1 MKRYTSIKFI
11 LLTIIML
18 SGSLLL
24 KASSGIGIDA
34 SKILSIEGEMK
45 TLNVEAH
52 EHIPQPYGSLQDLL
66 DDNPDLIINTST
78 DLNDIVLTHDRD
90 ELDDEDPIY
99 KKYYR
104 HYILKDET
112 NAEYEIKQYIIK
124 KIGAIIVG
132 TGNASVSMY
141 HDNVDPSTYNGGE
154 LYNDAVTNQHV
165 YNYFPAGV
173 NLVQNECPGGQLKI
187 TYTEKVYGEGNVE
200 ERCRT
205 ILERTYVIE
214 CELLGM
220 TAKYNAVMQYV
231 FLHHNQVIETSGTME
246 TIKTEVENIADVAP
260 YASLSELMAANPGLN
275 VIAKDMHRLKVIYK
289 NDVLSDE
296 NECKDTYSRCYEI
309 VDECTTGGDPLDVV
323 KAVVYQNI
331 ELNKFSIKIINRF
344 LEPFT
349 YAPCEG
355 MPGDEHSNLAHL
367 KNHGLVLDPSVDESD
382 IIVSYYDLEDEVY
395 PYYYTRVFYLKSIKC
410 PDVEESIIQEYQPDY
425 VYCFDEITP
434 GEEYEICSKEDLD
447 ATLPKDKASAL
458 AFLQDLVEEEWLYQD
473 EVDELTFN
481 VHPFNEYPGTL
492 TCTSYSVDKSYIP
505 GGCEGYYRMII
516 EFNYDYKGRIYKS
529 EWTGPIS
536 TYPYE
541 EGILDKYKHLDI
553 KPDNDTI
560 FGCLEE
566 SCLPEPLKT
575 IEEFEEKY
583 NIELPKLCPDEDLL
597 EVTYNKTL
605 INSDDCH
612 KDYKI
617 TYQVKSSC
625 SAFVWCDIEQT
636 IVLYNGLDISGTL
649 EPFTYAP
656 CDVTP
661 TDEHAN
667 IDYLISQGLV
677 LGPNVDKENIT
688 VTYHDMPDEEYPYY
702 FTRAFFIR
710 STSCPKAK
718 EEIVLQDYKPDYVYC
733 FDEDVPEEAYE
744 ICSKE
749 DLDATLPKD
758 KASALAFL
766 QDLVAEGWLYQ
777 NEVDE
782 LTFNVPPFNEYP
794 GTLTCTSYSE
804 DISSTPGGCED
815 YYFMIIEFNYDYKGR
830 IYKSEWNGP
839 IFTYPYE
846 EGILD
851 KYKHL
856 DIKPDND
863 TIFGCLEESCLPEPL
878 KTIEEFEEKYKIDLP
893 ELCPDEELLE
903 VTYNK
908 TLINSDDCHKDYKI
922 TYQVKS
928 SCSAF
933 VWCDIEQ
940 TIVLYDGIDVEG
952 SLATYEYNVYD
963 DECHAPDWRPTDA
976 HKNIDYLISQG
987 LVLGPDDDKDDIDVS
1002 YVDMDDEK
1010 YPYYFTRAFF
1020 LKPMSCP
1027 KAKEEI
1033 VLQEYEPGVVHYY
1046 DAWEN
1051 GDEGYEYV
1059 CKDDINSFIPESNYA
1074 SAVEYINNYPLDT
1087 DLTQDDIDEILF
1099 NYAPFNEYGGNRS
1112 AKVESYTKS
1121 RKGGCETELDIE
1133 ITIYYEYYGRIY
1145 ESKFFD
1151 YLILRHYDKDEY
1163 DFDMQTLELPEL
1175 TIDNCK
1181 DTGNGCMPEAMSTIE
1196 EFAEQGITIEQTCN
1210 DDGLLKFEVN
1220 DEKIDDGGLD
1230 CMDRYTRTYKIY
1242 CKCTNHLKYI
1252 ITQKINIETNLDVYG
1267 YMPTIYYE
1275 DELPEAYTD
1284 LETMMNNGLKYEYSG
1299 DQSSLVEY
1307 SKDFVM
1313 EDIPNRTERRY
1324 YLSASC
1330 TEVIDSISH
1339 YLVKISP
1346 ELSEFEVMEVNNVSD
1361 GGESDGS
1368 IVLKTPQDDQ
1378 LEEGQTVLNA
1388 YEIILIDQENNE
1400 YTFVP
1405 EEENHLIAKNLPA
1418 GKYILEIY
1426 PNNFEQKDPIFS
1438 FMGEITEL
1446 KTEVAAVPM
1455 MSFAASN
1462 FYVMTFGKHYYY
1474 GSNPETGVSEITYIQ
1489 NEDNTDWSYYFTV
1502 EGGKLLSSIWD
1513 GGEGFAFYPSM
1524 QSTYETNSNY
1534 WKPEETIQLTMNS
1547 NYITFHALHKSGKEM
1562 KNKRIIYS
1570 SKICLSNDPN
1580 EIFGPVGY
1588 GEDRMIS
1595 TNDRIDYKIMFE
1607 NDPELATAAAAR
1619 VKITCP
1625 LHPHAD
1631 STTVRLG
1638 QYGFGSYIF
1647 DVPPMSTYY
1656 SKRLDLADSLGVWLD
1671 VTAGIDVDNNEMYW
1685 IFQSIDPETGVAPT
1699 DTIGFLPV
1707 NDTLT
1712 GCGEGFVTFSVMS
1725 IDDMKT
1731 RDTISEQANIIFDEN
1746 DNILTNVYTNMFDAV
1761 APTSVSVCD
1770 SSNVLLDYN
1779 LIFKS
1784 VATDDENGSGVRQ
1797 VDLYVNVDSTQYVLV
1812 GSMYPDTIGS
1822 ADTMSLSYRLG
1833 QGSLYQFVLQAVDNV
1848 GNKEPFSETAQIS
1861 FVNNNPPLD
1870 IFLSNRFFYEDD
1882 EIGTVIGE
1890 FTTLDD
1896 QTSDAFT
1903 YSLVDDEDSD
1913 SDSDN
1918 HIFTVDGKKLILNKD
1933 LRCYGQYMY
1942 QILVKTEDV
1951 NGDCFNKAFLLYA
1964 EQTMTPPTTLVDHYL
1979 CYGDFIEIAGK
1990 KITEDGYYYD
2000 TIPTPYGC
2008 DSIVKHIVKHR
2019 PDPVVISYP
2028 DEFVCMYEDYDN
2040 HGFEL
2045 TWDSIQEHLIG
2056 WNQLYDTTLVF
2067 ERDSLNYYGCV
2078 DTVRVDLTVYPASRA
2093 VHDVIVC
2100 ADAMPFIYGDS
2111 IFTKAGTKDVYF
2123 TSVITGCDS
2132 VVTVNLETAPSHYD
2146 VPVFAT
2152 ICDNEY
2158 YMLFDDTIREAGTY
2172 YKMGESSH
2180 HCDSSVYLTLEVLPT
2195 SSGFATLNICASELP
2210 YTYGDRTFDVS
2221 TVSGTYDVVFPA
2233 ANGCDSI
2240 VALDLKVRQ
2249 DGTQGNDFS
2258 GSWDWFS
2265 TFLDDDNAD
2274 VLSEL
2279 KTNLSTYGKVIKS
2292 NTEFINYAGGVW
2304 FGNLTRI
2311 DNEQMYMVQTNLPQ
2325 TTEIIA
2331 CVADPEEHPITI
2343 KRGWNHI
2350 GYISQY
2356 TSDVNEALAGLN
2368 VTPKDG
2374 DIIKSYRDGFSVY
2387 FEAFGMWFGDLMML
2401 EPGQGYQ
2408 YMSLNDDDIVLT
2420 YPQMTQNR
2428 GERKSLLAR
2437 NWTPSYKY
2445 PNNMTFIADIVV
2457 DDMVHDSDTLEV
2469 GAFCNGE
2476 QRGNG
2481 RAIYIKEIN
2490 AYRLFLTT
2498 YGNNGDELYFML
2510 YNHENKQVAAQVSNQ
2525 RVVFEVNATYGSL
2538 LRPYSFEFNTQYNT
2552 LIEDAI
2558 CFGNTYENY
2567 GFNVSRAG
2575 SYFNK
2580 LKDDNGND
2588 SIVKLK
2594 LNVNPVY
2601 RIEEEIIVD
2610 EFPYEYDGTWITAP
2624 GVHSFDYTSVSGC
2637 DSIMICS
2644 FIPKTE
2650 ELILLPNPADKDDRV
2665 ILLYNFTEEEKS
2677 GMRVD
2682 VYNGIGVKIQS
2693 FVPRRFPIEL
2703 KEIEACGN
2711 YVVYVITGTGK
2722 ILTTKLI
2729 IM

>member
-11 LLTIIML
+11 LLTIMML
-18 SGSLLL
+18 GSLLL

-34 SKILSIEGEMK
+34 SKILSIKGAID
-45 TLNVEAH
+45 TLNVASH
-52 EHIPQPYGSLQDLL
+52 EHIPQPYESLQDLL

-99 KKYYR
+99 KKYNRY
-104 HYILKDET
+104 YILKDET

-124 KIGAIIVG
+124 KIGVIIVG
-132 TGNASVSMY
+132 SGNASVSMY

-173 NLVQNECPGGQLKI
+173 NLVQNECPDGQLKI

-296 NECKDTYSRCYEI
+296 NDCKDTYSRCYEI

-349 YAPCEG
+349 YSCEG
-355 MPGDEHSNLAHL
+355 MPGEAHSNLAHL

-382 IIVSYYDLEDEVY
+382 IIVSYHDLEDEVY

-410 PDVEESIIQEYQPDY
+410 PEVEESIIQEYKPDFL
-425 VYCFDEITP
+425 YCY
-434 GEEYEICSKEDLD
+434 EEESPEAMYEICSKEDFD

-458 AFLQDLVEEEWLYQD
+458 AYLQHQVAEGWLQQSEFNY
-473 EVDELTFN
+473 LTFN
-481 VHPFNEYPGTL
+481 YPPFNETSGTL
-492 TCTSYSVDKSYIP
+492 TCTSYSEATAEPTDCVNHYWTVIQ
-505 GGCEGYYRMII
+505 
-516 EFNYDYKGRIYKS
+516 FNYNYKGRIYKS
-529 EWTGPIS
+529 EWSGLTITYTYEEDLS
-536 TYPYE
+536 ENYPY
-541 EGILDKYKHLDI
+541 KSI
-553 KPDNDTI
+553 KVPNDTV
-560 FGCLEE
+560 FGCLDV
-566 SCLPEPLKT
+566 SCLPQPMT
-575 IEEFEEKY
+575 AEELDEKY
-583 NIELPKLCPDEDLL
+583 EDIKLPELCSDVSLEMKMNIELMDADG
-597 EVTYNKTL
+597 
-605 INSDDCH
+605 CH
-612 KDYKI
+612 KEYKEWYTLKDYCTGLI
-617 TYQVKSSC
+617 LYE
-625 SAFVWCDIEQT
+625 IEHT
-636 IVLYNGLDISGTL
+636 VVLYDGLDISGTL

-656 CDVTP
+656 CDGTP

-667 IDYLISQGLV
+667 IDYLVSQGLV
-677 LGPNVDKENIT
+677 LGPDVDKNNIT

-733 FDEDVPEEAYE
+733 FDELTPREEYE

-749 DLDATLPKD
+749 DFDATLPQN
-758 KASALAFL
+758 KALAMAFL
-766 QDLVAEGWLYQ
+766 QQ
-777 NEVDE
+777 EVDGGRLNPE
-782 LTFNVPPFNEYP
+782 ELDKLTFNYSPFNQTS
-794 GTLTCTSYSE
+794 GTLNCYSYSVAE
-804 DISSTPGGCED
+804 NAPDNCMNPYWT
-815 YYFMIIEFNYDYKGR
+815 IIEFDYDYKGR
-830 IYKSEWNGP
+830 TYKSKWASLIDTYTYEEDISEN
-839 IFTYPYE
+839 YPYQQ
-846 EGILD
+846 
-851 KYKHL
+851 
-856 DIKPDND
+856 IKIPND
-863 TIFGCLEESCLPEPL
+863 TVFGCLDVSCLPQPM
-878 KTIEEFEEKYKIDLP
+878 KTIEEFEEKCKIELP
-893 ELCPDEELLE
+893 ELCDASLDIKFNDE
-903 VTYNK
+903 
-908 TLINSDDCHKDYKI
+908 LINADGCLKEYKRI
-922 TYQVKS
+922 YELKNYCTGIPLCQ
-928 SCSAF
+928 
-933 VWCDIEQ
+933 IHH
-940 TIVLYDGIDVEG
+940 TLVLYDGIDVEG
-952 SLATYEYNVYD
+952 SLATYKYNVYD

-987 LVLGPDDDKDDIDVS
+987 LVLGPDEDKDDIDVS
-1002 YVDMDDEK
+1002 YVDLEDEK

-1020 LKPMSCP
+1020 LKQISCP

-1121 RKGGCETELDIE
+1121 QKGGCETELDIE

-1151 YLILRHYDKDEY
+1151 LLILRHYDKDEH

-1175 TIDNCK
+1175 TIDDCK

-1220 DEKIDDGGLD
+1220 DEKIDDGDLD

-1242 CKCTNHLKYI
+1242 CKCTNHLKYT

-1330 TEVIDSISH
+1330 TEVIDSISQ
-1339 YLVKISP
+1339 YLVKIFP
-1346 ELSEFEVMEVNNVSD
+1346 EWSEFEVMEVNNVS
-1361 GGESDGS
+1361 ESTFQDGS

-1378 LEEGQTVLNA
+1378 LEEGQTVMDA
-1388 YEIILIDQENNE
+1388 YEIILIDQSNNE
-1400 YTFVP
+1400 YTFEP
-1405 EEENHLIAKNLPA
+1405 EAENHLIAKNLPA
-1418 GKYILEIY
+1418 GSYILEVFPTEFDKKEPIY
-1426 PNNFEQKDPIFS
+1426 R
-1438 FMGEITEL
+1438 FMGKITEL

-1455 MSFAASN
+1455 MSFASYN
-1462 FYVMTFGKHYYY
+1462 FYVLTFGKHYYY
-1474 GSNPETGVSEITYIQ
+1474 GENPETGASEIIYIQ
-1489 NEDNTDWSYYFTV
+1489 NNSDNPWNNTDTDWHYYFTV
-1502 EGGKLLSSIWD
+1502 EDGKLLSSIWD
-1513 GGEGFAFYPSM
+1513 GGEGFAFYPSI

-1534 WKPEETIQLTMNS
+1534 WIPEETIQLTMNS
-1547 NYITFHALHKSGKEM
+1547 SFITFHALHKSGKELT
-1562 KNKRIIYS
+1562 NRRIIYS
-1570 SKICLSNDPN
+1570 SAICLSNDPN
-1580 EIFGPVGY
+1580 EIFGPAGFS
-1588 GEDRMIS
+1588 DDKMIS
-1595 TNDRIDYKIMFE
+1595 SNDRIEYKIMFE

-1619 VKITCP
+1619 VKVTCP

-1638 QYGFGSYIF
+1638 QYGFGDYIF

-1725 IDDMKT
+1725 IDGMKT
-1731 RDTISEQANIIFDEN
+1731 SDTISEQANIIFDEN

-1770 SSNVLLDYN
+1770 SSSVLLDYN

-1903 YSLVDDEDSD
+1903 YSLVDEEGY
-1913 SDSDN
+1913 DN
-1918 HIFTVDGKKLILNKD
+1918 DLFLIDGKQLILNKD
-1933 LRCYGQYMY
+1933 LRCYGQYMF

-1951 NGDCFNKAFLLYA
+1951 NGDSFNKMFILYA
-1964 EQTMTPPTTLVDHYL
+1964 EQTMTPPTTLVDHNL
-1979 CYGDFIEIAGK
+1979 CYGDYITIAGK
-1990 KITEDGYYYD
+1990 DISEDGYYYD
-2000 TIPTPYGC
+2000 TIPTAYGC

-2028 DEFVCMYEDYDN
+2028 DEFICMYEDYN
-2040 HGFEL
+2040 SYGFEL

-2056 WNQLYDTTLVF
+2056 WHQLYDTTLVF
-2067 ERDSLNYYGCV
+2067 DRDSLNYYGCV
-2078 DTVRVDLTVYPASRA
+2078 DTVRVGLTIYPASRA

-2132 VVTVNLETAPSHYD
+2132 VVTVNLEVAPSHYD

-2195 SSGFATLNICASELP
+2195 SSGFGTLNICASELP
-2210 YTYGDRTFDVS
+2210 YTYGDYTFDAS

-2240 VALDLKVRQ
+2240 VALELTVRQ
-2249 DGTQGNDFS
+2249 TGNQENNFS
-2258 GSWDWFS
+2258 GSWDWYS
-2265 TFLDDDNAD
+2265 TFLDDEQLD
-2274 VLSEL
+2274 VLAEL
-2279 KTNLSTYGKVIKS
+2279 KEDLSSYGKVIKS

-2304 FGNLTRI
+2304 SGNLTRI
-2311 DNEQMYMVQTNLPQ
+2311 DNEQMYMVQTNMPQ
-2325 TTEIIA
+2325 PTLITA
-2331 CVADPEEHPITI
+2331 CVANPEEHPITI
-2343 KRGWNHI
+2343 KKDWNYI

-2356 TSDVNEALAGLN
+2356 AADVNVALAGLSVN
-2368 VTPKDG
+2368 PKDG
-2374 DIIKSYRDGFSVY
+2374 DIIKSYRDGFAVY
-2387 FEAFGMWFGDLMML
+2387 FESIGMWFGDLMMMQ
-2401 EPGQGYQ
+2401 PGQGYQ
-2408 YMSLNDDDIVLT
+2408 YMSKNNDDIVLT
-2420 YPQMTQNR
+2420 YPQLTQSR
-2428 GERKSLLAR
+2428 AKERAKEEL
-2437 NWTPSYKY
+2437 NWSPSYKY
-2445 PNNMTFIADIVV
+2445 PDNMTFVADIVV
-2457 DDMVHDSDTLEV
+2457 DDWVCDSDTLEV

-2476 QRGNG
+2476 KRGNA
-2481 RAIYIKEIN
+2481 RAIYIKELG
-2490 AYRLFLTT
+2490 AYRVFLTT

-2510 YNHENKQVAAQVSNQ
+2510 YDHESQEIAAQVSNQ
-2525 RVVFEVNATYGSL
+2525 RIVFEVNATFGSL
-2538 LRPYSFEFNTQYNT
+2538 LQPYSFEFNTSYNT
-2552 LIEDAI
+2552 LIEESI
-2558 CFGNTYENY
+2558 CFGGSYNEN
-2567 GFNVSRAG
+2567 GFETSTEG
-2575 SYFNK
+2575 SYFRT
-2580 LKDDNGND
+2580 LKDENGND
-2588 SIVKLK
+2588 SIVKLR
-2594 LNVNPVY
+2594 LEVNPTY
-2601 RIEEEIIVD
+2601 RIAEDILVD
-2610 EFPYEYDGTWITAP
+2610 QFPYEYDGVVIEKP
-2624 GVHSFDYTSVSGC
+2624 SVHAYSYTSVHGC
-2637 DSIMICS
+2637 DSIMVRT
-2644 FIPKTE
+2644 FMY
-2650 ELILLPNPADKDDRV
+2650 ELEDLMLVPNPANKEDRV
-2665 ILLYNFTEEEKS
+2665 LVLSNLTEEDKAGLVVE
-2677 GMRVD
+2677 
-2682 VYNGIGVKIQS
+2682 VYNAIGLKIQA
-2693 FVPRRFPIEL
+2693 FEPRRFPIEL
-2703 KEIEACGN
+2703 REIDTSGS
-2711 YVVYVITGTGK
+2711 YMIRVMTGTGK